1 MAETT
6 EAVEE
11 QTEQDQQA
19 QAQSVE
25 LSQAP
30 EENPSA
36 QGSSLDILLDMEVPV
51 TVAIGKI
58 EVPVQQLL
66 QFSPGSV
73 LQLDKSVDEPA
84 DLYLKGVKFATGHIV
99 IVEDKFAVRINEI
112 IGAEPPVINN

>member
-11 QTEQDQQA
+11 QTDQQT

-30 EENPSA
+30 ESNPSG

-73 LQLDKSVDEPA
+73 LQLNKSIDEPA
-84 DLYLKGVKFATGHIV
+84 DLYLKGVKFATGHV
-99 IVEDKFAVRINEI
+99 VVVEDRFAIRISEI
-112 IGAEPPVINN
+112 IGTEPPVTNN